1 MIKSLLNI
9 VLLLRVVS
17 SLGQSVESPFGE
29 APVQPVKPVYLSVG
43 GSWLAQSNEIN
54 LAFVKKVLYGG
65 TLDRTV
71 NQNIWSNLK
80 QNNQLMSHQQYGIQ
94 IRSAMDSTALM
105 PNGFFCIQ
113 WQQASWSHL
122 SFRKDVF
129 GLAML
134 GNASFTGRELDLSGT
149 SFTQLS
155 YQKIGLGFQHA
166 DKGWTVFL
174 NYIDGRD
181 FYALKINKGD
191 FYTDPAGQFVDMRYR
206 LTQLNAPQKNSGVG
220 LGMDFQWAKK
230 SGQVQWNLQV
240 ADLGWVKFRDVE
252 KSVWKGDERF
262 TGLSW
267 SESIID
273 GTSGDELLSDW
284 TDAKVTQKNRNVM
297 LPTRL
302 NAGVQAGFIGYRV
315 ITYCYERQLGWQSI
329 YFSKS
334 DIPIKLGSLHY
345 EMALNHTFQN
355 RHALSGELGITNS
368 KKDFSMS
375 LMASELPGFLMS
387 NSRQVMF
394 RINVQKRIF

>member
-1 MIKSLLNI
+1 
-9 VLLLRVVS
+9 LRAVS

-94 IRSAMDSTALM
+94 IRSAIDSTVLM

-122 SFRKDVF
+122 SFSKDVF

-181 FYALKINKGD
+181 FYDFTINKGD

-240 ADLGWVKFRDVE
+240 TDLGWVKFRDVE

-267 SESIID
+267 SESIIE
-273 GTSGDELLSDW
+273 GTSGDELLSEW
-284 TDAKVTQKNRNVM
+284 TDAKVTQKNRNVL

-302 NAGVQAGFIGYRV
+302 KAGVQAGFIGYRV
-315 ITYCYERQLGWQSI
+315 ITYCFERQLGWQSI

-334 DIPIKLGSLHY
+334 DIPIKWGSLHY

-355 RHALSGELGITNS
+355 RHALSCELGITNS
-368 KKDFSMS
+368 KKDFSLS

-394 RINVQKRIF
+394 QINVQKRIF